1 MVVITQLG
9 CRSIVVSST
18 KVIGWVLRLKHPL
31 PHVTCGQFGS
41 QTAAY
46 VNLMVTFLLD
56 FFSFLLINLELSDLA
71 LVKLFDL
78 RLPPEFSHLTLLL
91 LYHTVVASV
100 NLDILQPLHLL
111 FLPLEL
117 LVEHVFQLLLL
128 ALDVG
133 VLLREDKLPTF
144 LHSLLSKVV
153 IVVRIACGARTTD
166 LCLISKVVCLSG
178 IVADHHSSLNLSR
191 WEATLRDTWHTGV
204 LWLVRWPQDAF
215 FLWQRKI
222 PKFVDSLRGEYY
234 YLLDRWL
241 PVPLDAPPSVLRKH
255 VLKDEIDQVLAC
267 LLCLMLPS
275 RGILLG
281 NIFLHEC
288 IDWPADS
295 NRIVRERTV
304 CTLTE
309 GRAFWGRRRKLCRL
323 RGRHR
328 WACL

>member
-1 MVVITQLG
+1 
-9 CRSIVVSST
+9 
-18 KVIGWVLRLKHPL
+18 
-31 PHVTCGQFGS
+31 
-41 QTAAY
+41 
-46 VNLMVTFLLD
+46 MVTFLLD

-191 WEATLRDTWHTGV
+191 
-204 LWLVRWPQDAF
+204 
-215 FLWQRKI
+215 
-222 PKFVDSLRGEYY
+222 
-234 YLLDRWL
+234 
-241 PVPLDAPPSVLRKH
+241 
-255 VLKDEIDQVLAC
+255 
-267 LLCLMLPS
+267 
-275 RGILLG
+275 
-281 NIFLHEC
+281 
-288 IDWPADS
+288 
-295 NRIVRERTV
+295 
-304 CTLTE
+304 
-309 GRAFWGRRRKLCRL
+309 
-323 RGRHR
+323 
-328 WACL
+328 